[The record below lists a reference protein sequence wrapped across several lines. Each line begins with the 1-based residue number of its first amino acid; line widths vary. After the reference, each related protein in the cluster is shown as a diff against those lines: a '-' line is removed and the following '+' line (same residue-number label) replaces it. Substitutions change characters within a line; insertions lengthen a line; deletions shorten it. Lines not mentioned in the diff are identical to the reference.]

1 MTRIEGMRV
10 SWNSPKNR
18 GGFVITIEK
27 MSTSADDLEE
37 IRKLLA
43 RYCFTIDARDADAWA
58 DLFTEDGVFHYKLG
72 EPLVGREAL
81 RQFVS
86 RVPDDR
92 HHLTMNEI
100 IEVDGDRATVRAYAL
115 VTKETPPI
123 ISAVGD
129 YEDTLSRT
137 AGGWRFLRRTY
148 SPH

>member
-1 MTRIEGMRV
+1 
-10 SWNSPKNR
+10 
-18 GGFVITIEK
+18 
-27 MSTSADDLEE
+27 MSAAEQLEE

-43 RYCFTIDARDADAWA
+43 RYCFAIDARDADAWA

-72 EPLVGREAL
+72 EPIQGREAL

-86 RVPDDR
+86 AIPDDR

-100 IEVDGDRATVRAYAL
+100 IEMDGDIATVRAYAL
-115 VTKETPPI
+115 VTRGSPPI

-129 YEDTLSRT
+129 YEDTLSNT
-137 AGGWRFLRRTY
+137 AEGWRFLRRVY